1 VAKLRGEQKLTKE
14 HLPMNFATKHT
25 RTQIKVWIIWLMVLI
40 VALLVS
46 SDGMASQTLL
56 VLLPGVVTHH
66 EEDGAL
72 FPWRVRTW
80 RWKKWA
86 LRRYRAWQRDYRQAK
101 QTVMLAR
108 LALKGMVPI
117 AWVVE
122 RLTVRQHRYQI
133 GAIPVLYALLE
144 TLGVRRIINRYCPTQ
159 GEVDHGT
166 VSLVLIINRLI
177 FPLPL
182 YKVADWVGQTV
193 LTAVLGVTAA
203 KFNDD
208 RLERTLDALAPHLE
222 AIWTEIVT
230 VALRKADVDLAVMF
244 YDLTAFAV
252 HGRYA
257 ESKLIDFGFAH
268 NTPNDKRKFKLSLNT
283 LADGN
288 LPGPYRLWSGRM
300 ADQATVQSNMQN
312 LARWLKNHGQP
323 LDQTL
328 IVGDRA
334 MLNAEIAVTY
344 DQIGLR
350 HLTGLKAHQKEHRA
364 LLKVWGDAQFETCPI
379 VSGPAPQYWGRG
391 CTVTFTHEGRTVTHK
406 GLVVVA
412 APLRDQ
418 FRLSRQ
424 TQLQELDKEL
434 AQVCDDIGQ
443 PRLRTIKA
451 ITRRVNARLRA
462 SKAGHLMKTT
472 VYETPTGQINLVWQV
487 NQSLLSQEER
497 LDGRYL
503 LVTND
508 WTLSNQEMFRLY
520 REKDGGEKRFLISKS
535 DLKVTPIYLHK
546 DRRIASMLMLNMVA
560 LLAYSILERQIRQ
573 QGLQLTTRQLI
584 QQLQNLTLIET
595 RFIDGSL
602 MRRLTPVS
610 PECLAVLQLVAAAL
624 ETLVDDL
631 SPTPCLTPSSPPPLL
646 LPASLC

>member
-1 VAKLRGEQKLTKE
+1 
-14 HLPMNFATKHT
+14 MNFATKLT
-25 RTQIKVWIIWLMVLI
+25 RTQIKAWIIWLVVI
-40 VALLVS
+40 VIALLAPFAGIENQ
-46 SDGMASQTLL
+46 GMSA
-56 VLLPGVVTHH
+56 LLPGVVTHH
-66 EEDGAL
+66 EEDGSL
-72 FPWRVRTW
+72 FPWRVRAW

-86 LRRYRAWQRDYRQAK
+86 LRRYRAWQRTYRQAK

-108 LALKGMVPI
+108 LAWMGMVPI

-122 RLTVRQHRYQI
+122 RLTVRQQRYQL

-144 TLGVRRIINRYCPTQ
+144 TLEVRRIINRYCPTQ
-159 GEVDHGT
+159 GDVDHGA
-166 VSLVLIINRLI
+166 VSLALIINRLT

-182 YKVADWVGQTV
+182 YQVADWVGQTV
-193 LTAVLGVTAA
+193 LTAAIGVPAA

-230 VALRKADVDLAVMF
+230 VALRKADVDLAVIF

-257 ESKLIDFGFAH
+257 DSKLIDFGFAH

-288 LPGPYRLWSGRM
+288 LPGLYRLWAGRM

-312 LARWLKNHGQP
+312 LAQWLKNHGQP

-334 MLNAEIAVTY
+334 MLNAEIAVAH
-344 DQIGLR
+344 DRIGLR

-364 LLKVWGDAQFETCPI
+364 LLKTWSDEQFEACPI
-379 VSGPAPQYWGRG
+379 VPGPAPRYWGRG
-391 CTVTFTHEGRTVTHK
+391 CMVTFTHEGHTVTHK

-412 APLRDQ
+412 GPLRDQ
-418 FRLSRQ
+418 FRLARK

-434 AQVCDDIGQ
+434 AQVRNDIGQ
-443 PRLRTIKA
+443 PRLCTLKA
-451 ITRRVNARLRA
+451 VERRVNARLRA
-462 SKAGHLMKTT
+462 SPAGRLMDTT
-472 VYETPTGQINLVWQV
+472 VYQTPTGQVNMTWQV
-487 NQSLLSQEER
+487 NQSLLAQEER

-508 WTLSNQEMFRLY
+508 WSLSHQEMFRLY

-546 DRRIASMLMLNMVA
+546 DRRIAAMLTLNMVA

-584 QQLQNLTLIET
+584 QQFQNLTLIET

-610 PECLAVLQLVAAAL
+610 PECLAILQLVAAAL
-624 ETLVDDL
+624 ETLVEDV
-631 SPTPCLTPSSPPPLL
+631 SPAPWLTSSSPPPLL
-646 LPASLC
+646 LPTIRC

>member
-1 VAKLRGEQKLTKE
+1 
-14 HLPMNFATKHT
+14 MNFATKLT
-25 RTQIKVWIIWLMVLI
+25 RTQIKVWIIWLMVI
-40 VALLVS
+40 IIALLTPFAGIEKQS
-46 SDGMASQTLL
+46 MLA
-56 VLLPGVVTHH
+56 LLPGLVTHH

-86 LRRYRAWQRDYRQAK
+86 LRRYRAWQRSYRQAK
-101 QTVMLAR
+101 CTVMLAR

-122 RLTVRQHRYQI
+122 RLTVRQQRYQI

-144 TLGVRRIINRYCPTQ
+144 TLEVRRIINRYCPTQ
-159 GEVDHGT
+159 GDVDHGT
-166 VSLVLIINRLI
+166 VSLVMIINRLI

-182 YKVADWVGQTV
+182 YRVADWVGQTV
-193 LTAVLGVTAA
+193 LIAAIGVSAA

-230 VALRKADVDLAVMF
+230 VALRKADVDLAVIF

-257 ESKLIDFGFAH
+257 DSKLIDFGFAH
-268 NTPNDKRKFKLSLNT
+268 NTPSDKRKFKLSLNT

-288 LPGPYRLWSGRM
+288 LPALYRLWSGRM
-300 ADQATVQSNMQN
+300 ADQATVQSNMHN
-312 LARWLKNHGQP
+312 LAQWLEKHGQS

-328 IVGDRA
+328 LVGDRA

-344 DQIGLR
+344 DRVGLR
-350 HLTGLKAHQKEHRA
+350 HLTGLKVHQKEHRA
-364 LLKVWGDAQFETCPI
+364 LLKVWNDEQFEACPI
-379 VSGPAPQYWGRG
+379 VPGPAPRYWGRG
-391 CTVTFTHEGRTVTHK
+391 CMVTFTHEGHTVTHK

-412 APLRDQ
+412 GPLRDQ
-418 FRLSRQ
+418 FRLARNA
-424 TQLQELDKEL
+424 QLQELEQEL
-434 AQVCDDIGQ
+434 TQVRNAIGQ

-451 ITRRVNARLRA
+451 VTRRVNARLRA
-462 SKAGHLMKTT
+462 SKAGHLMETT
-472 VYETPTGQINLVWQV
+472 VYETPTGQVNLIWQI
-487 NQSLLSQEER
+487 NQSLLAQKER
-497 LDGRYL
+497 QDGRYL

-508 WTLSNQEMFRLY
+508 WTLSHQKMFRLY
-520 REKDGGEKRFLISKS
+520 REKDGGEKRFFISKS

-546 DRRIASMLMLNMVA
+546 DRRIAAMLMLNMVA

-584 QQLQNLTLIET
+584 QQLQNLTIIET

-610 PECLAVLQLVAAAL
+610 PECLTILQLVSAAL
-624 ETLVDDL
+624 EMLVEDV
-631 SPTPCLTPSSPPPLL
+631 SPIPCLIPSSPPPLL
-646 LPASLC
+646 LPTIRC